1 MPTPMIPACCSIS
14 VKRWPDRGTGRGRSR
29 RSSRRW
35 TPTRAIRACPI
46 ISASWS
52 SSSTRRR
59 KRVGRSIVSSGLRRA
74 GTRVR
79 SRMRNSGWLRCASVV
94 VPVVLCAAPT
104 AARAQQRAAYEEL
117 QTFSGVLNHIR
128 LNYPDSVSYTEL
140 VAAAIRGVLRSLD
153 PHSRFESRVEF
164 ERQNALERGE
174 VFTVGVAL
182 EEVDGAATVFA
193 VAPRSPAA
201 KGGILPGDRVLALN
215 DTAVAG
221 LGMSTPTL
229 RPAGGRGSKVR
240 LQLERGPRLEPD
252 TFSVTLKRSP
262 YEVRSVSMIRMA
274 DSVTAFVRL
283 EDFMGKAADEM
294 HDALKKLQGMHAQRL
309 ILDLRGNPG
318 GSVTFAV
325 EIASEFFPKGT
336 VVFRTQGRK
345 RDVDTT
351 YVTKRDG
358 EFRLWPIVV
367 LIDERSASAA
377 EALAGSLQDHDRALL
392 VGRRSF
398 GKALMQSLFL
408 LPSGDNVWLTIG
420 RVLTPNGRFIQR
432 RYRGIGYEQ
441 YLSFAGRSGA
451 QEDTSTIFKT
461 DAGREVRG
469 GGGIAPDGVVP
480 IVAPL
485 PVWWSAAADSGLD
498 DAVSDSV
505 AHTLPLTPAAR
516 AAWLDAAAEWRAKPL
531 PPLPPPVPPPLPGV
545 APTHSLPHPRPAR
558 ILAARTTEVRWGL
571 DAREA
576 F

>member
-1 MPTPMIPACCSIS
+1 MKHSNKAS
-14 VKRWPDRGTGRGRSR
+14 
-29 RSSRRW
+29 
-35 TPTRAIRACPI
+35 TPTLVTRADGTT
-46 ISASWS
+46 SGS
-52 SSSTRRR
+52 SSNSSTR
-59 KRVGRSIVSSGLRRA
+59 KRGRVLRSAASFRWLRVATSG
-74 GTRVR
+74 R
-79 SRMRNSGWLRCASVV
+79 SRMRSSAWPRFGSVAAV
-94 VPVVLCAAPT
+94 AAAMLAVAPVAA
-104 AARAQQRAAYEEL
+104 AQTPRSAYEEL
-117 QTFSGVLNHIR
+117 QTFSGVLNYIR
-128 LNYPDSVSYTEL
+128 LNYPDSVGYGEL
-140 VAAAIRGVLRSLD
+140 VAAAIRGVLHSLD
-153 PHSRFESRVEF
+153 PHSRFVSRVEF

-174 VFTVGVAL
+174 LFTVGLSL
-182 EEVDGAATVFA
+182 EDVEGAATVLA
-193 VAPRSPAA
+193 VARGSPAA
-201 KGGILPGDRVLALN
+201 KGGVLPGDRVVTLN
-215 DTAVAG
+215 DTSVTG
-221 LGMSTPTL
+221 LGMETL
-229 RPAGGRGSKVR
+229 ELRLAGDRGSKVH
-240 LQLERGPRLEPD
+240 LQLERGPKLEPD
-252 TFSVTLKRSP
+252 TFSVTLKRGSFD
-262 YEVRSVSMIRMA
+262 VRSVSIVRMVDA
-274 DSVTAFVRL
+274 TTGYVRL
-283 EDFMGKAADEM
+283 EDFMGAAAAET
-294 HDALKKLQGMHAQRL
+294 HEALKKLNGMGATGI

-318 GSVTFAV
+318 GVVTSAV
-325 EIASEFFPKGT
+325 DIASEFFPKNT
-336 VVFRTQGRK
+336 VVFRTRGRK

-469 GGGIAPDGVVP
+469 GGGIAPDVVVP

-485 PVWWSAAADSGLD
+485 PVWWSAAADAGLD

-505 AHTLPLTPAAR
+505 AHTLALTPAAR
-516 AAWLDAAAEWRAKPL
+516 AAWLDAAAEWRTKL
-531 PPLPPPVPPPLPGV
+531 VPPFLARVRSRLGV
-545 APTHSLPHPRPAR
+545 VAATDSLLDQRLAR